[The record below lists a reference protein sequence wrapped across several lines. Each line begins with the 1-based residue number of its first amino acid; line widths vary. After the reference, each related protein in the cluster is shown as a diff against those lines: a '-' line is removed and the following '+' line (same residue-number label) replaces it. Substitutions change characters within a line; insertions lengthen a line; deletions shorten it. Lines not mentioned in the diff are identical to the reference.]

1 MAQTNRGNEHPV
13 AREIGRAGTPGMT
26 ANDLLDDDHNR
37 VLQMFNE
44 YSSDATPEEKHRI
57 AQMICREL
65 KIHARIEEEIYY
77 PRVRSKSGAESM
89 LDKAAG
95 DHERADELIRKLENA
110 STHDRSIDSNI
121 QALADLVRQHIH
133 YERDKLFEL
142 AGIADCDTPEMARQL
157 LARKKELEQ
166 EMD

>member
-1 MAQTNRGNEHPV
+1 MAQTNRGDEHPL
-13 AREIGRAGTPGMT
+13 AREIGRAGIPGMS

-44 YSSDATPEEKHRI
+44 YSSEAAPEEKRRI
-57 AQMICREL
+57 ARMICREL
-65 KIHARIEEEIYY
+65 KIHTRIEEEIYY
-77 PRVRSKSGAESM
+77 PRVRSKSGADDM
-89 LDKAAG
+89 LDQAAA
-95 DHERADELIRKLENA
+95 DHDRADELIKEIENA
-110 STHDRSIDSNI
+110 STYDATIDRRIR
-121 QALADLVRQHIH
+121 ALDDEVRRHIH
-133 YERDKLFEL
+133 YERDRLFEI